1 MEEDGQCFRNVGM
14 GGLTSTGIRESVES
28 MGMIHNVLAAQ
39 HQSHRV
45 KYLPHSH
52 SRDWVD
58 YRDGF
63 GDFKQRNDEFWLGNE
78 YIYSLLSEGR
88 K

>member
-14 GGLTSTGIRESVES
+14 GGLTSTGIGER
-28 MGMIHNVLAAQ
+28 MIPNVLAAQ
-39 HQSHRV
+39 HQSHQIE
-45 KYLPHSH
+45 YLPNSH

-58 YRDGF
+58 YKDGF

-78 YIYSLLSEGR
+78 HMHSLLSEGW